1 MNSNRFFL
9 KTLPVFVWT
18 LFYLASSVSPITQ
31 AANAPGTESQLN
43 LSGPSRAISAATV
56 AVESFRINAGQSRFM
71 AIVGSGGLLW
81 FMGHT
86 HHFAVRDFSGEVTL
100 TPGSLTPASLHLT
113 IQAASLEETGKD
125 FTEQQKQIIN
135 KEAHNQVLEVAQYP
149 QIIFK
154 SKSVSGNMT
163 EAGQYKVKIAGE
175 LTLHG
180 VTRSIE
186 IPTQVIVNGN
196 TLKASGEFSVNRS
209 DYKVKA
215 KSIKGGTIRVRNK
228 VTFEFEITATR

>member
-1 MNSNRFFL
+1 MNSNRLVL
-9 KTLPVFVWT
+9 KILTVFALTFVN
-18 LFYLASSVSPITQ
+18 LASSVTAITQ
-31 AANAPGTESQLN
+31 SATAAGTVNQFN
-43 LSGPSRAISAATV
+43 VPDQHRAINAGTLATD
-56 AVESFRINAGQSRFM
+56 SFRINAGQSRFM

-86 HHFAVRDFSGEVTL
+86 HHFAVRDFSGEITL
-100 TPGSLTPASLHLT
+100 TPGSLTPASLQLT

-135 KEAHNQVLEVAQYP
+135 KEAHTQVLEVALYP

-154 SKSVSGNMT
+154 STSVSGNMT
-163 EAGQYKVKIAGE
+163 EAGQYKVKIVGD

-180 VTRSIE
+180 VTRSVE
-186 IPTQVIVNGN
+186 IPTRVTVSGN
-196 TLKASGEFSVNRS
+196 TLKASGGFSVNRS